1 MPGHLSNSA
10 SLLADQ
16 HKALIYFSSSTPA
29 CYKNSLAM
37 AFLHS
42 NRAVTK
48 AAPVPAADGRVANGP
63 GSTSLALRGYR
74 NHNVVGQLQ
83 GRDMEFWVTNR
94 LPKSHP
100 ASIWPCEVICLGEKL
115 KKNVQQEGYAARDGQ
130 RGSQV
135 DRSQMPFK
143 YSSLQGCWWALS
155 MKHLAWATALTET
168 VSYNAQEK
176 MMIYQLVSYH
186 QSFRILPTYRSLGL
200 GICLCLALILSGAW
214 HKYPDL
220 S

>member
-83 GRDMEFWVTNR
+83 GRDME
-94 LPKSHP
+94 L
-100 ASIWPCEVICLGEKL
+100 
-115 KKNVQQEGYAARDGQ
+115 
-130 RGSQV
+130 
-135 DRSQMPFK
+135 
-143 YSSLQGCWWALS
+143 
-155 MKHLAWATALTET
+155 
-168 VSYNAQEK
+168 
-176 MMIYQLVSYH
+176 
-186 QSFRILPTYRSLGL
+186 
-200 GICLCLALILSGAW
+200 
-214 HKYPDL
+214 
-220 S
+220 